1 MGDDWTIAGDHFH
14 MSMQQLGQ
22 PHEYWSKRQVLVT
35 GGAGF
40 LGSHL
45 VDRLTALG
53 AGHIFVPRRK
63 DYDLADRQA
72 IQRLLAEARP
82 DIVLHLAAKAGG
94 IGANMAKPAEF
105 FYDNLLMGTQLMH
118 ESWRSGVAKFVAVGT
133 VCSYPKFTPVPFK
146 EQDLWD
152 GYPEETNAPYGLAK
166 KMLLVQS
173 QAYRLQYGFN
183 AVNLIPVNLYG
194 PRDNFDLQ
202 TSHVIPALIRKCLE
216 AKQRGDRLVLLWG
229 DGSPTRE
236 FLYAPDA
243 AEGILLGAEKLESSE
258 PVNLGSG
265 EEIAIRELA
274 QLIAELVGFGGTLQ
288 WDTSQPN
295 GQPRRSLDT
304 SRAEQLLGFRART
317 HLRDGL
323 RETIQWYREHRLR
336 ESKVQAGA

>member
-1 MGDDWTIAGDHFH
+1 VG
-14 MSMQQLGQ
+14 
-22 PHEYWSKRQVLVT
+22 
-35 GGAGF
+35 
-40 LGSHL
+40 
-45 VDRLTALG
+45 
-53 AGHIFVPRRK
+53 
-63 DYDLADRQA
+63 
-72 IQRLLAEARP
+72 
-82 DIVLHLAAKAGG
+82 
-94 IGANMAKPAEF
+94 
-105 FYDNLLMGTQLMH
+105 
-118 ESWRSGVAKFVAVGT
+118 KFVAVGT

-274 QLIAELVGFGGTLQ
+274 QLIAELTDFGGALQ

-295 GQPRRSLDT
+295 GQPRRSLDI
-304 SRAEQLLGFRART
+304 SRAQQLLGFRART

-336 ESKVQAGA
+336 ESSAEATA

>member
-1 MGDDWTIAGDHFH
+1 MT
-14 MSMQQLGQ
+14 GQ
-22 PHEYWSKRQVLVT
+22 DAPEYWRTRRVLVT
-35 GGAGF
+35 GGSGF
-40 LGSHL
+40 LGSHV
-45 VDRLTALG
+45 VDRLAAGG
-53 AGHIFVPRRK
+53 AEQVSVPRRK
-63 DYDLADRQA
+63 DYDLADRTA
-72 IQRLLAEARP
+72 VQRLLADTRP

-118 ESWRSGVAKFVAVGT
+118 ESWRAGVQKFVSIGT

-146 EQDLWD
+146 ERDLWN

-216 AKQRGDRLVLLWG
+216 ARDRGDRSVLLWG

-243 AEGILLGAEKLESSE
+243 AEGILLGAEKLDSSE

-265 EEIAIRELA
+265 KEITIRDLA
-274 QLIAELVGFGGTLQ
+274 LLIAELTDFEGTLA
-288 WDTSQPN
+288 WDTDKPN
-295 GQPRRSLDT
+295 GQPRRALDT
-304 SRAEQLLGFRART
+304 SRAEQLFGFRART
-317 HLRDGL
+317 QLREGL
-323 RETIQWYREHRLR
+323 RETIHWYREHRPPESRR
-336 ESKVQAGA
+336 EAMA

>member
-1 MGDDWTIAGDHFH
+1 MATEAPFWRARSV
-14 MSMQQLGQ
+14 M
-22 PHEYWSKRQVLVT
+22 VT

-40 LGSHL
+40 FGSFV
-45 VDRLTALG
+45 VDRLRAEG
-53 AGHIFVPRRK
+53 AKEIFVPRSR
-63 DYDLADRQA
+63 DYDLVDPAAVRRAFRDA
-72 IQRLLAEARP
+72 NP
-82 DIVLHLAAKAGG
+82 DIVIHLAAVVGG
-94 IGANMAKPAEF
+94 IGANQKHPGDF
-105 FYDNLLMGTQLMH
+105 FYKNLMMGAQMMEQGRLA
-118 ESWRSGVAKFVAVGT
+118 GIQKFVAVGT

-216 AKQRGDRLVLLWG
+216 AKERREKLVLLWG

-265 EEIAIRELA
+265 EEIAIRDLA
-274 QLIAELVGFGGTLQ
+274 QLIAGLVGFDGTLQ

-295 GQPRRSLDT
+295 GQPRRSLDI

-317 HLRDGL
+317 HLHEGV

-336 ESKVQAGA
+336 ETSVEATA